1 MLKGDADGI
10 KACDKK
16 EISKETGGNEAGGKK
31 SVPEE
36 GGEED
41 EGQFI
46 SETQG
51 KGNDDPVDQ
60 SLYGKGGA

>member
-1 MLKGDADGI
+1 MRNEKIKEGADGRE
-10 KACDKK
+10 KGEFTQLSQED
-16 EISKETGGNEAGGKK
+16 SKTC
-31 SVPEE
+31 VPEE

-41 EGQFI
+41 EDQFI